1 MDKYRYDDK
10 LDYEKF
16 VNGPYPDDWVF
27 KYDVHT
33 SPDFIGAS
41 VAYAA
46 YGNRI
51 GTGHNNGLEG
61 GAQLIELGDVADT
74 CWRITVQDENGDWH
88 RIENPRRVRIEVAGS
103 SEVTNLR
110 DCIAWLDQQLSPVVW
125 DPSNLQFEER
135 VYKQYGLLDKG
146 KETSQLIKLL
156 KLRKKEREDMRSEQ
170 VKNDQSNT
178 GVKDR

>member
-1 MDKYRYDDK
+1 MEKYRYDDK
-10 LDYEKF
+10 LTYEKF
-16 VNGPYPDDWVF
+16 VNGPYQDDWVY
-27 KYDVHT
+27 KYNVHM

-46 YGNRI
+46 YGNRL

-61 GAQLIELGDVADT
+61 GAQLIELGDLSAT
-74 CWRITVQDENGDWH
+74 CWRVTVQDENGDWH
-88 RIENPRRVRIEVAGS
+88 RIDNPRRVRIEVAGS

-110 DCIAWLDQQLSPVVW
+110 DCIAWLDQKLSLVVW
-125 DPSNLQFEER
+125 DPSYLQFEER

-146 KETSQLIKLL
+146 KEISQLIKLL

-170 VKNDQSNT
+170 IKNDQSNT